1 MFAEVD
7 RNRDGNL
14 DFNEFVALMTG
25 FLEEENAQK
34 RLARV
39 YNLFTDKR
47 TVSVFLSLCY
57 GHTSP

>member
-25 FLEEENAQK
+25 FLEVENAQK